1 MEPRVGACDNPGCD
15 QKEVFSEMKARVVSE
30 FETNYLQSLLLAYR
44 GNISKAA
51 EAAQKE
57 RRTFWELI
65 RKHNID
71 VQKFK
76 VANAGNAGAE
86 LR

>member
-1 MEPRVGACDNPGCD
+1 VCSSD
-15 QKEVFSEMKARVVSE
+15 
-30 FETNYLQSLLLAYR
+30 LLVAHR

-57 RRTFWELI
+57 RRTFWELL

-76 VANAGNAGAE
+76 VAGASEQGKAAAQAG
-86 LR
+86 